1 MMSTPKRKQ
10 STTVDEPLRPSQA
23 ETKARSNGQASRVV
37 DIVPHKTADEPHCS
51 TMTKETARERT
62 AGRSRPAIWQRW
74 WGRLAIIWGIWTFI
88 GLVFTL
94 QFYFA
99 AYRSSR
105 PMPFLDAA
113 YMQMVWA
120 YVFALATPLVLW
132 AVTRM
137 PIERENWVRNA
148 LLHIPISIVLSV
160 VLTALGHVLI
170 WLRWYWP
177 QGKPLTFEGL
187 ARFVINNFTEAIGI
201 YMLIAL
207 TGYAFSYYR
216 RFREG
221 QVKTLQLEAQL
232 SQAQLHALKM
242 QLHPHFLFNTL
253 HSISALLNKDADAA
267 RKMITRLGDFLRLT
281 LENSGA
287 QEVTLRQEM
296 EFLSCYLEIERI
308 RFQDRLVTHLDVAQ
322 QTLDAKVPNLILQPI
337 VENAIRHG
345 IAPRSTQGLI
355 EIEAKQRNGRLR
367 IQVRDNGPGLSAHR
381 TSENVFKKG
390 LGLAN
395 TETRLEQLYGSA
407 QSFQLSNNPE
417 GGLVVTLEIPFHR
430 DGALNPSEIP

>member
-1 MMSTPKRKQ
+1 MGRTFSSMIEETGQEPISKR
-10 STTVDEPLRPSQA
+10 SH
-23 ETKARSNGQASRVV
+23 
-37 DIVPHKTADEPHCS
+37 VPV
-51 TMTKETARERT
+51 
-62 AGRSRPAIWQRW
+62 WQRRW
-74 WGRLAIIWGIWTFI
+74 ARLAIIWGIWTFI

-99 AYRSSR
+99 SYRSER
-105 PMPFLDAA
+105 PTPFLDAL
-113 YMQMVWA
+113 YMQMIWA
-120 YVFALATPLVLW
+120 YLFALATPLVLW

-137 PIERENWVRNA
+137 PLERDNWVRSA
-148 LLHIPISIVLSV
+148 LLHLPLSIVLGV
-160 VLTALGHVLI
+160 ILTALGRVLI
-170 WLRWYWP
+170 WLRWGWP
-177 QGKPLTFEGL
+177 LGRPLTLESIT
-187 ARFVINNFTEAIGI
+187 RFVVANFTEAIGI
-201 YMLIAL
+201 YLLIAL

-221 QVKTLQLEAQL
+221 QVRTLQLEAQL

-253 HSISALLNKDADAA
+253 HSISALLNKDAEAA

-281 LENSGA
+281 LENSGS

-296 EFLSCYLEIERI
+296 EFLGCYLEIERI
-308 RFQDRLVTHLDVAQ
+308 RFQDRLVTHMDVAQ

-367 IQVRDNGPGLSAHR
+367 IQIRDNGPGLSTHR

-395 TETRLEQLYGSA
+395 TETRLEQLYGPA
-407 QSFQLSNNPE
+407 HSFNLRNNPD
-417 GGLVVTLEIPFHR
+417 GGLIVTLEIPFHR
-430 DGALNPSEIP
+430 DGVAPNQSEIA

>member
-1 MMSTPKRKQ
+1 MI
-10 STTVDEPLRPSQA
+10 E
-23 ETKARSNGQASRVV
+23 ET
-37 DIVPHKTADEPHCS
+37 D
-51 TMTKETARERT
+51 RESSK
-62 AGRSRPAIWQRW
+62 RSRTPLWQRRW
-74 WGRLAIIWGIWTFI
+74 ARLAIIWGIWTFI

-94 QFYFA
+94 QGYFTS
-99 AYRSSR
+99 YRSER
-105 PMPFLDAA
+105 PTPFVDSL
-113 YMQMVWA
+113 YMQMIWA

-132 AVTRM
+132 AVTRL
-137 PIERENWVRNA
+137 PIERNNWIRNA
-148 LLHIPISIVLSV
+148 LLHIPIGIVLSV
-160 VLTALGHVLI
+160 LLTAMGRVLI
-170 WLRWYWP
+170 WFSWGWP
-177 QGKPLTFEGL
+177 LGRPLTFESIT
-187 ARFVINNFTEAIGI
+187 RFVVNNFTEAIGI
-201 YMLIAL
+201 YLLIAL

-221 QVKTLQLEAQL
+221 QVRTLQLESQL
-232 SQAQLHALKM
+232 SQAQLHALRM

-253 HSISALLNKDADAA
+253 HSISALLNKDAEAA

-308 RFQDRLVTHLDVAQ
+308 RFQDRLVTHMDVAQ

-345 IAPRSTQGLI
+345 IAPRSTPGLI
-355 EIEAKQRNGRLR
+355 EIEAKHRNGTLR
-367 IQVRDNGPGLSAHR
+367 IQIRDNGPGLSQHR

-395 TETRLEQLYGSA
+395 TETRLEQLYGRA
-407 QSFQLSNNPE
+407 HSFNLSNNPD
-417 GGLVVTLEIPFHR
+417 GGLIVTLEIPFHR
-430 DGALNPSEIP
+430 DGVAPNQSEIV

>member
-1 MMSTPKRKQ
+1 MGRHSSSMI
-10 STTVDEPLRPSQA
+10 E
-23 ETKARSNGQASRVV
+23 ETGQELISN
-37 DIVPHKTADEPHCS
+37 
-51 TMTKETARERT
+51 
-62 AGRSRPAIWQRW
+62 RSRGPVWQRRW
-74 WGRLAIIWGIWTFI
+74 VRLAIIWGIWTFI
-88 GLVFTL
+88 GLVFTV

-99 AYRSSR
+99 SYRSAR
-105 PMPFLDAA
+105 PVPFIDAL
-113 YMQMVWA
+113 YMQMIWA
-120 YVFALATPLVLW
+120 YLFALATPLVLW
-132 AVTRM
+132 IVTRL
-137 PIERENWVRNA
+137 PLERDNWVRSA
-148 LLHIPISIVLSV
+148 LLHLPISV
-160 VLTALGHVLI
+160 VLGVLLTAPGRILI
-170 WLRWYWP
+170 WLRWDWP
-177 QGKPLTFEGL
+177 IGKPLTFEGVT
-187 ARFVINNFTEAIGI
+187 RFVIGNFSEAIGI
-201 YMLIAL
+201 YLLIAL

-221 QVKTLQLEAQL
+221 QVRTLQLEAQL
-232 SQAQLHALKM
+232 SQAQLQALKM

-253 HSISALLNKDADAA
+253 HSISALLNKDAEAA

-281 LENSGA
+281 LENSGS

-308 RFQDRLVTHLDVAQ
+308 RFQDRLVTHMDVAQ

-355 EIEAKQRNGRLR
+355 EIEAKQRNGTLR

-395 TETRLEQLYGSA
+395 TETRLEQLYGPA
-407 QSFQLSNNPE
+407 HSFSLSNNPD
-417 GGLVVTLEIPFHR
+417 GGLIVTLEIPFHR
-430 DGALNPSEIP
+430 DGVAPSQSEIA

>member
-1 MMSTPKRKQ
+1 MIEDDRDLENS
-10 STTVDEPLRPSQA
+10 D
-23 ETKARSNGQASRVV
+23 
-37 DIVPHKTADEPHCS
+37 
-51 TMTKETARERT
+51 
-62 AGRSRPAIWQRW
+62 AGNRLWRSRWK
-74 WGRLAIIWGIWTFI
+74 RLATIWGIWTFI
-88 GLVFTL
+88 GIVFTL
-94 QFYFA
+94 QSYFTSFRSEKPAPFFDSFYV
-99 AYRSSR
+99 
-105 PMPFLDAA
+105 
-113 YMQMVWA
+113 QMTWA
-120 YVFALATPLVLW
+120 YLWALATPLVLF
-132 AVTRM
+132 AASRL
-137 PIERENWVRNA
+137 PIERNNWMRSS
-148 LLHIPISIVLSV
+148 LLHVPLSIVLSAFI
-160 VLTALGHVLI
+160 TALGHVVL
-170 WLRWYWP
+170 WFYWGWSMGRP
-177 QGKPLTFEGL
+177 FSFERMG
-187 ARFVINNFTEAIGI
+187 RFVVANFSEGIGI
-201 YMLIAL
+201 YLLIAL
-207 TGYAFSYYR
+207 THYAFSYYS
-216 RFREG
+216 RFRES
-221 QVKTLQLEAQL
+221 QVKTLRLEAQL

-253 HSISALLNKDADAA
+253 HSISALLNKDTDAA

-281 LENSGA
+281 LENSGD

-322 QTLDAKVPNLILQPI
+322 QALDAKVPNLILQPI

-395 TETRLEQLYGSA
+395 TETRLAQLYGSA

-430 DGALNPSEIP
+430 DGAATPSEIA

>member
-1 MMSTPKRKQ
+1 MI
-10 STTVDEPLRPSQA
+10 E
-23 ETKARSNGQASRVV
+23 ETGQELISN
-37 DIVPHKTADEPHCS
+37 
-51 TMTKETARERT
+51 
-62 AGRSRPAIWQRW
+62 RSRGPVWQNRW
-74 WGRLAIIWGIWTFI
+74 ARLAIIWGIWTFI

-99 AYRSSR
+99 SYRSER
-105 PMPFLDAA
+105 PTPFFDAL
-113 YMQMVWA
+113 YMQMIWA
-120 YVFALATPLVLW
+120 YLFALATPLVLW

-137 PIERENWVRNA
+137 PLERDAWVRNA
-148 LLHIPISIVLSV
+148 LLHLPISIVLGV
-160 VLTALGHVLI
+160 LLTAVGRVLI
-170 WLRWYWP
+170 WFRWGWP
-177 QGKPLTFEGL
+177 LGRELTFESII
-187 ARFVINNFTEAIGI
+187 RFVIANFTEAIGI
-201 YMLIAL
+201 YLLIAL

-221 QVKTLQLEAQL
+221 QVRTLQLEAQL
-232 SQAQLHALKM
+232 SQAQLQALKM

-253 HSISALLNKDADAA
+253 HSISALLNKDAEAA

-281 LENSGA
+281 LENSGS

-308 RFQDRLVTHLDVAQ
+308 RFQDRLVTHMDVAQ
-322 QTLDAKVPNLILQPI
+322 QTLDARVPNLILQPI

-345 IAPRSTQGLI
+345 IAPRSTQGVI
-355 EIEAKQRNGRLR
+355 EIEAKQRNGTLR
-367 IQVRDNGPGLSAHR
+367 IQVRDNGPGLSVHR

-395 TETRLEQLYGSA
+395 TETRLEQLYGPA
-407 QSFQLSNNPE
+407 HSFNLSNNPD

-430 DGALNPSEIP
+430 DGAAHNQSEIA